1 MATAK
6 QDYEVTYAQ
15 INKYAETY
23 PRYRYKPEDYDKFGR
38 LKQQLSG
45 YQNEFEY
52 AIDRNVNEISRAI
65 TEYNDTIQGKR
76 IALAS
81 VDDKKNITY
90 NSVNKEMPDMTTDNA
105 KKLHDEV
112 IALSKQKVKLSVY
125 WATNIPFDSIRF
137 NDYEIFQ
144 GILVDPKIEYPNP
157 FDKKEAEGNQQSD

>member
-1 MATAK
+1 MAAK
-6 QDYEVTYAQ
+6 QEVEVTYRE

-52 AIDRNVNEISRAI
+52 AIDRNVNEINRLQ
-65 TEYNDTIQGKR
+65 TEYNDAIQGKR
-76 IALAS
+76 IQLAS
-81 VDDKKNITY
+81 VDEKKNIMY
-90 NSVNKEMPDMTTDNA
+90 NAVNKELPEMTAENA
-105 KKLHDEV
+105 KALHDYV
-112 IALSKQKVKLSVY
+112 ITLSNSKVKGNFY